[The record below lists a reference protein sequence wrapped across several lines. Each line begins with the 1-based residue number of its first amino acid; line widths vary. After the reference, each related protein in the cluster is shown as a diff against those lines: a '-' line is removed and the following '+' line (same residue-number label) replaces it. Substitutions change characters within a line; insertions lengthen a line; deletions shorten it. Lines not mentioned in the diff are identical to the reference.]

1 MNETASATPTLARA
15 PQRRAPRPLRA
26 LAVAET
32 RLFLRD
38 PLTVLLAVALPSVI
52 LAGLGAVPALRE
64 PSDVFGGIRFVDYF
78 APSLLAINIA
88 VLGLQN
94 LPTGLATYREKGVLR
109 RLSATP
115 MHPSAVLVVQLVI
128 NLVTVAV
135 GTVLMLAVAVYAFDV
150 PAPRHPVGF
159 VLTFLL
165 GTSAVFAIGLVIAAV
180 APRARLATGIGTVAF
195 MLTQFFA
202 GVYLPKYLL
211 PEVVVRIG
219 EFVPPGIGAFQGAWT
234 GDGPGP
240 LQLAVMAV
248 IAVVTTAVAARFFR
262 WE

>member
-1 MNETASATPTLARA
+1 MTETTTATPTLTPA

-26 LAVAET
+26 LARAET

-38 PLTVLLAVALPSVI
+38 PVTVLIAVVLPTVV

-64 PSDVFGGIRFVDYF
+64 PSEMFGGFRFTDYF

-94 LPTGLATYREKGVLR
+94 LPTGLVAYREKGILR
-109 RLSATP
+109 RLSASP
-115 MHPSAVLVVQLVI
+115 MNPAAVLVVQLLI
-128 NLVTVAV
+128 NVVTAAV
-135 GTVLMLAVAVYAFDV
+135 GTVLMVAVAVFVLDV

-180 APRARLATGIGTVAF
+180 TPRARLAAGIGAVAF

-202 GVYLPKYLL
+202 GVYLPKFLL

-219 EFVPPGIGAFQGAWT
+219 EFVPPGVGAFQGAWT
-234 GDGPGP
+234 GDGPAP
-240 LQLAVMAV
+240 VLMAV
-248 IAVVTTAVAARFFR
+248 IAVAATTVAARFFR